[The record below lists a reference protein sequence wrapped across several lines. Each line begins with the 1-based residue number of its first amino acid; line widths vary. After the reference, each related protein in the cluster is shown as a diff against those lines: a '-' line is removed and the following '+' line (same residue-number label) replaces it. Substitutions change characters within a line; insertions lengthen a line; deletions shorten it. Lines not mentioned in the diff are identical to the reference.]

1 MSSPVPLADRWRLF
15 GLRCLPPGLKRIPK
29 NKKVPGSGNMIAP
42 DARRLRLGL
51 ALPVLLVA
59 AACAVAAISGGGAGR
74 GRSELLSAIDEY
86 LDDKYGTGDSQ
97 ALGQLNSMDETGY
110 AGTQSVAKE
119 FGLSD
124 NNPLVRKWDQDN
136 TMDSLDESPMLDPQG
151 HSVHMRAAAIVS
163 NVFGEPPAPAPQV
176 LAGGAVDEREAKMMA
191 KGAKAVQSATMAAQR
206 KEMQKEMLQKFEA
219 QAEATTQKVAAQTPD
234 IIGDGTV
241 PSDNAYLPLPAAVA
255 AGAKKAAVAAAAA
268 AVKPVAAAAPVA
280 TAATGKATGTAAA
293 PTVAAAKG
301 KVTGAAKPK
310 EAAVKAFWH
319 LGSKAA
325 AAAAAHSAAAK
336 QTKKGAPAQAAAQ
349 TTQAAAK
356 PAAHPKPVAAAK
368 GNDKAKASADT
379 ARLEAEIKK
388 LQLEV
393 RDKSKPLQH
402 SAPKAKPKPAPP
414 ASWSGLANMLDSTN
428 AGEEEAEKAQQRMLA
443 AEDTDADVSGDGSSG
458 DSKLA
463 NYLSGQLIVSCYTY
477 WPSGQR
483 VV

>member
-1 MSSPVPLADRWRLF
+1 MSEGGV
-15 GLRCLPPGLKRIPK
+15 
-29 NKKVPGSGNMIAP
+29 
-42 DARRLRLGL
+42 RRLRLGL

-86 LDDKYGTGDSQ
+86 LDDKYGTGGTQ

-151 HSVHMRAAAIVS
+151 HSVHTRAAAIVS
-163 NVFGEPPAPAPQV
+163 DVFGEPLAPAPQA

-191 KGAKAVQSATMAAQR
+191 KGAQAVQSATMAAQR

-234 IIGDGTV
+234 TVGDGLI

-255 AGAKKAAVAAAAA
+255 AGAKKAAAASPKAKAA
-268 AVKPVAAAAPVA
+268 AAAAPVA
-280 TAATGKATGTAAA
+280 TGKAATGKAADAAA
-293 PTVAAAKG
+293 TPAIAAAKG
-301 KVTGAAKPK
+301 KASGAAQPTK
-310 EAAVKAFWH
+310 AAVKAFWH
-319 LGSKAA
+319 LGKKTAHTAAAARETKQGAPAPAAAQKTQAPAKAA
-325 AAAAAHSAAAK
+325 AR
-336 QTKKGAPAQAAAQ
+336 P
-349 TTQAAAK
+349 K
-356 PAAHPKPVAAAK
+356 PAAAAK
-368 GNDKAKASADT
+368 GIADAKAGADKAQ
-379 ARLEAEIKK
+379 LEAEIKQ
-388 LQLEV
+388 LQKEV
-393 RDKSKPLQH
+393 TLKDKTTPQQH
-402 SAPKAKPKPAPP
+402 AAPKAKPAPAPAPP

-443 AEDTDADVSGDGSSG
+443 NP
-458 DSKLA
+458 K
-463 NYLSGQLIVSCYTY
+463 
-477 WPSGQR
+477 P
-483 VV
+483 